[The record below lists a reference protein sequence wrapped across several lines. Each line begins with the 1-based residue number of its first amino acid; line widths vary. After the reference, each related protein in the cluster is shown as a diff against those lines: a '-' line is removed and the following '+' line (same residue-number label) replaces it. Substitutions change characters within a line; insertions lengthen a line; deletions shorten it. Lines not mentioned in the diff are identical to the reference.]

1 MLGHMAC
8 EHQFVSISTSRM
20 VTVPGIIGAIVGTA
34 GLLLL
39 PFDAVA
45 GLVLIALGV
54 ITGLVGRTKTVVR
67 CAKCGE
73 PAPFG

>member
-1 MLGHMAC
+1 MAC
-8 EHQFVSISTSRM
+8 EHQFVPITTART
-20 VTVPGIIGAIVGTA
+20 VTVPGIIGAIAGAA

-39 PFDAVA
+39 IFNVFA

-54 ITGLVGRTKTVVR
+54 ITGLIGRNKTVVR